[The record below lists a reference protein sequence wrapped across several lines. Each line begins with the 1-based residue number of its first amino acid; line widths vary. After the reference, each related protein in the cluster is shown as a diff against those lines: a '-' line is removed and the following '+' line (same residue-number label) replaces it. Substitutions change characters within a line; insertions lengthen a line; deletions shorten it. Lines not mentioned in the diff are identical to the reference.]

1 MSWPLSPS
9 PYKNR
14 TIISNVYNYMN
25 YMQTIMEHED
35 MAYSRGLSNGIS
47 QANKATAIK
56 MLKANKSYEEISE
69 FTDLT
74 MDEIGELAASLHI
87 VH

>member
-1 MSWPLSPS
+1 M
-9 PYKNR
+9 
-14 TIISNVYNYMN
+14 T

-35 MAYSRGLSNGIS
+35 MAYSRGMSNGIS
-47 QANKATAIK
+47 QGITQANKATAIK

-74 MDEIGELAASLHI
+74 MDAIGELAASLHI

>member
-1 MSWPLSPS
+1 M
-9 PYKNR
+9 
-14 TIISNVYNYMN
+14 T

-35 MAYSRGLSNGIS
+35 MAYSRGMSNGIS
-47 QANKATAIK
+47 QGITQGITQANKATAIK